1 MGGPAGTLN
10 QLFIV
15 IGIFFGYWMGYV
27 VIDQTIADMGWRLIV
42 ILPILPALI
51 RLHTAQ
57 NVYKYTSTYQAT
69 RLSRA

>member
-57 NVYKYTSTYQAT
+57 NVYKYTRLYEAT